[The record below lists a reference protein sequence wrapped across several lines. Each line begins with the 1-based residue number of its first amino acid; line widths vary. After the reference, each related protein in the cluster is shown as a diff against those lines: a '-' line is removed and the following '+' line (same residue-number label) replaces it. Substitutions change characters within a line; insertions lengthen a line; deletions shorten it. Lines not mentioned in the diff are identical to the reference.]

1 MSCESCKRVP
11 TQHSSHTN
19 EDEFTCTNKMA
30 DGRAFTDYRPQ
41 CLLNNS
47 KLNSYDYRMFLM
59 KNAEKIIENNVTS
72 IITDCSCFNHNQVG
86 TMLPE
91 RNMVTCNK
99 NTCFVTT
106 SDKNGLGDGR
116 MY

>member
-11 TQHSSHTN
+11 STNRSH
-19 EDEFTCTNKMA
+19 EKKDEFICMNKMA

-47 KLNSYDYRMFLM
+47 RLNSYDYRMFLM
-59 KNAEKIIENNVTS
+59 KNAEKIIENNEKSVKTN
-72 IITDCSCFNHNQVG
+72 CPCFDHDEVG

-91 RNMVTCNK
+91 RNMVVCNK
-99 NTCFVTT
+99 NTCFVNA
-106 SDKNGLGDGR
+106 SDKNGLGNGR